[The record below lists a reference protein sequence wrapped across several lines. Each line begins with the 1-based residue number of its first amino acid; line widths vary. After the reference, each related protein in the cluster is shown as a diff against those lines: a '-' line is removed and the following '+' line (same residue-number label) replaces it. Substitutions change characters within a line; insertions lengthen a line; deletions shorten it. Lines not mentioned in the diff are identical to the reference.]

1 MWQTDGQMDKQIAI
15 LVSHMCDNRKEW
27 KQKKT
32 NKLLQQMASAFDNT
46 GYTEKFTAHM
56 AG

>member
-1 MWQTDGQMDKQIAI
+1 MDKQIAI